1 MKKLLFTIAFGVL
14 ASAAFAQEYT
24 KEYVENTGTYERIT
38 ERGPYL
44 TNKFTGNWFIG
55 VGGGVNMYMSKG
67 DDKADI
73 GDRIAPAVDA
83 FIGKWFTPSVGFRVG
98 YSGLSAKGASPVQTD
113 YTKGGLVD
121 NKYYEKEFDFWSVQA
136 HLLWNIS
143 NAIGGYKETRTWD
156 VIPYVGA
163 GYIEAS
169 KNGTK
174 RRDGVAYAGLL
185 NNFRLGGV
193 VDLNLDARFMFAKP
207 ELDCY
212 YTVDSQN
219 KIKEDMDNMLTIT
232 AGLSFKLGPK
242 GGFKRPMTVAPAD
255 YTPYEQR
262 INALEGELS
271 SANERAARL
280 ARELE
285 ECNKRPAPQPE
296 KVKEVKATPMHVY
309 FKIGSARIS
318 ETDMVNIENIA
329 NTIKATPNKTYSV
342 VGCADSSTGSS
353 ARNQQLSNQRAKS
366 VADALKNRFG
376 VNASQLDVDAKGGIS
391 SGGNPELDR
400 VVIVEMK

>member
-83 FIGKWFTPSVGFRVG
+83 FLGKWFTPSVGFRVG
-98 YSGLSAKGASPVQTD
+98 YSGLSAKGASPVATD
-113 YTKGGLVD
+113 YAKKAKKD
-121 NKYYEKEFDFWSVQA
+121 YYEKEFDFWSAQA

-156 VIPYVGA
+156 IIPYVGA

-174 RRDGVAYAGLL
+174 RRDGVGFAGLL

-212 YTVDSQN
+212 YTSDAKG
-219 KIKEDMDNMLTIT
+219 KIKQDMDNMLTVT

-271 SANERAARL
+271 TANERAARL

-285 ECNKRPAPQPE
+285 ECNNRPVPQPE
-296 KVKEVKATPMHVY
+296 QVKVVKATPMHVY
-309 FKIGSARIS
+309 FNIGSARIA
-318 ETDMVNIENIA
+318 ETDMVNIESIA
-329 NTIKATPNKTYSV
+329 NTIKATPGKVYSV
-342 VGCADSSTGSS
+342 VGSADSSTGSV
-353 ARNQQLSNQRAKS
+353 ARNKQLSNQRAKA
-366 VADALKNRFG
+366 VADALTNRFG
-376 VNASQLDVDAKGGIS
+376 VDKAQLDVDALGGIS

-400 VVIVEMK
+400 VVIVEMKK